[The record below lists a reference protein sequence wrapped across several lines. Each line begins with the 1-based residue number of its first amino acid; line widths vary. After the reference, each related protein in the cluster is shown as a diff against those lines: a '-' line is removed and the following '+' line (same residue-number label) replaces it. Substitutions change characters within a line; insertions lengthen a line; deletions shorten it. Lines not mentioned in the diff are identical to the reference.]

1 MSSAITVSE
10 LLTAP
15 AAAPPV
21 VPLWPTA
28 GQALGLDR
36 TTVYALN
43 ARGDF
48 PCRVIRVGAHY
59 RVPTRD
65 LLRLLG
71 IELPPPGVP
80 VDVAELPSTE
90 V

>member
-1 MSSAITVSE
+1 MPSAITVSE
-10 LLTAP
+10 LLADP
-15 AAAPPV
+15 DAAPPV

-48 PCRVIRVGAHY
+48 PVRVIRVGTHY
-59 RVPTRD
+59 RVPTRE

-71 IELPPPGVP
+71 IELRPETP
-80 VDVAELPSTE
+80 VAACDSTSAE